1 MRATSWAYYHGH
13 HGHGNKIMKL
23 KELSGNSQAQK
34 EEKFESHMKVKTWPA
49 FHMLKA
55 SFPQKFVDEINGY
68 IDEVVIPQNESF
80 ADGLVGQIRQNK
92 KSAQLDLP
100 LTGHTIGEEFKK
112 VLDNCATVYMK
123 QAYKRESKADAFQC
137 WTVHSY
143 EGDYNPLHS
152 HGVHTLAGL
161 SSIMYLKVPECIS
174 NPKLKNTDTLHEAS
188 GLVDGWTQFVWGVN
202 TAKDIYQ
209 LRPITEEYIRPEVGK
224 LLIFPCWLDH
234 QVMPFYGEGERR
246 TLSANF
252 NIYYS
257 DEEKEK
263 YLSNREKAN
272 RKKVIS

>member
-1 MRATSWAYYHGH
+1 
-13 HGHGNKIMKL
+13 
-23 KELSGNSQAQK
+23 
-34 EEKFESHMKVKTWPA
+34 
-49 FHMLKA
+49 
-55 SFPQKFVDEINGY
+55 
-68 IDEVVIPQNESF
+68 
-80 ADGLVGQIRQNK
+80 
-92 KSAQLDLP
+92 
-100 LTGHTIGEEFKK
+100 
-112 VLDNCATVYMK
+112 
-123 QAYKRESKADAFQC
+123 
-137 WTVHSY
+137 
-143 EGDYNPLHS
+143 
-152 HGVHTLAGL
+152 
-161 SSIMYLKVPECIS
+161 MYLKVPECIS